1 MDKLTKLANQH
12 KEWVKIARTFA
23 DDFLAEDIVQET
35 YIKIIRLN
43 YIDKIVTDEV
53 NKSLMWLT
61 IHSVFIDHIRKIKTE
76 RVGLDDIK
84 EFSSEDLEL
93 DKHESYE
100 RLHEKII
107 NEIQTWH
114 WYDTKLFTL
123 YLQGTMSIRKISKE
137 TNISATSIFNTIR
150 NCKERLRLNVGDDW
164 EDYCNND
171 YELI

>member
-1 MDKLTKLANQH
+1 MDKLTKLAKHH
-12 KEWVKIARTFA
+12 KEWVKIARNFA

-61 IHSVFIDHIRKIKTE
+61 IHSVFIDHIRRIKME

-84 EFSSEDLEL
+84 EFSSEEIEL
-93 DKHESYE
+93 DKHESFE
-100 RLHEKII
+100 RLHDKIMD
-107 NEIQTWH
+107 EIKTWH

-123 YLQGTMSIRKISKE
+123 YLQGTMSIRKIAKE
-137 TNISATSIFNTIR
+137 TNISATSIFTTIT
-150 NCKERLRLNVGDDW
+150 NCKNRLRENVGEHW
-164 EDYCNND
+164 EDYLNTD